1 MSGEYQYIEWDGGDA
16 PYEVVR
22 GHVSDADARA
32 EVAREGM
39 VDDNME
45 WKAIEQRYA
54 RWVPTIHSDFDVM
67 FYLCSGP
74 ARGAFPVT
82 LLFYE

>member
-1 MSGEYQYIEWDGGDA
+1 MTCEYQYIEWDGGDA

-32 EVAREGM
+32 EVAREG
-39 VDDNME
+39 VIEEDYDYE
-45 WKAIEQRYA
+45 AIEHRYA
-54 RWVPTIHSDFDVM
+54 RWVPTHHSDFDIM
-67 FYLCSGP
+67 FYLTSGP

-82 LLFYE
+82 LLLYE